1 MDSSKLDASGEIIE
15 VWDKEALMGGAEA
28 IAAAAGANGKKGKK
42 DLDELLSWGQP
53 GHLTEEEAD
62 TYMKFKEEVE
72 SRNKDFKDTIY
83 SFGTAEGEVYAY
95 CRWLRARKYNLED
108 TIKMVEEATE
118 CRAEA
123 KIANFWPDPSNAI
136 GCDLSHYITQ
146 YPQLYSG
153 FGKNGVPVF
162 ISKPGVLNTDAVECV
177 TTIDNVVHFHW
188 YGQMHDFG
196 DRLRGYKQKNPE
208 FKRFEC
214 ICILDLEGLTMAQLS
229 QRTLN
234 IVKSMSAIDSLCF
247 PETMNKM
254 YIVNGPRF
262 FSATWKLIK
271 SWIDART
278 ASKVEV
284 ISSRDKWE
292 PKLREIIDEAELPSD
307 YGGKATDTV
316 TSIHENYYSGSVKKV
331 HTEVIYVR
339 GHGSS
344 SFEIAEGEELEITI
358 YTRSKPGAKFTVTDA
373 KTKAEIIGKTEIKH
387 DGGETDKDMPSHK
400 VLTEKKLDGP
410 VSIKIK
416 ADSNAGRFST
426 NNFLAVYSVYRK
438 E

>member
-1 MDSSKLDASGEIIE
+1 MDSSGEIIE
-15 VWDKEALMGGAEA
+15 VWDKEQLMGGAEA
-28 IAAAAGANGKKGKK
+28 VAAAAADAGKK
-42 DLDELLSWGQP
+42 DKKKQDLDALLLWGQP

-62 TYMKFKEEVE
+62 IYMKFKEEVE
-72 SRNKDFKDTIY
+72 TRDKDFKDTIY

-123 KIANFWPDPSNAI
+123 KLSNFWPDPSTAI
-136 GCDLSHYITQ
+136 GCDVSHYITQ

-153 FGKNGVPVF
+153 FGKNGAPVF

-177 TTIDNVVHFHW
+177 TTIDNVVKFHW

-196 DRLRGYKQKNPE
+196 DRLREYKEKNPE

-214 ICILDLEGLTMAQLS
+214 ICILDLEHLTMAQLS

-284 ISSRDKWE
+284 ISSRKIWE
-292 PKLREIIDEAELPSD
+292 AKLLEIIEENELPSD
-307 YGGKATDTV
+307 YGGKAIDTV
-316 TSIHENYYSGSVKKV
+316 TSIEKNNFSGSVKKV

-344 SFEIAEGEELEITI
+344 TFEIEEGDELEITI
-358 YTRSKPGAKFTVTDA
+358 YTRSKAGAKFTVVDA
-373 KTKAEIIGKTEIKH
+373 KTKAEIVPSMEIKH
-387 DGGETDKDMPSHK
+387 EGGETDKDMPSHK
-400 VLTEKKLDGP
+400 VLTETKLAGP
-410 VSIKIK
+410 ASIKIK

-426 NNFLAVYSVYRK
+426 NNFLAVYSVFRK
-438 E
+438 